1 MRTDFKVGGKMVL
14 AVVLSDISD
23 VLTYPITTIRKAI
36 TTENR
41 GEMFIVKDFLNPSET
56 STVVTRNKN
65 NRRRKCDV
73 IYLNEV
79 DDNQHEQLL
88 AG

>member
-1 MRTDFKVGGKMVL
+1 MVL
-14 AVVLSDISD
+14 AVVLSDILD
-23 VLTYPITTIRKAI
+23 VLTYPVITIRKAI

-41 GEMFIVKDFLNPSET
+41 GEVFIVKDFLNPSET

>member
-14 AVVLSDISD
+14 AVVLSDILD
-23 VLTYPITTIRKAI
+23 VLTYPVITIRKAI